1 MKPHRRIPLTVEQ
14 LEKRD
19 CPALSIIQAPGLLE
33 IQGTPT
39 GPLSITE
46 PAAGQIQIVDNL
58 RNLGTFSA
66 NGNLILNLTRHPD
79 LVTIDLM
86 TNRFAGNILISL
98 GLGDPAGHAVS
109 VVDGTLGGSLT
120 VVGGSGAENVDLGG
134 GGGALTAQGP
144 VSVTGAN
151 LGPGETLSLFSNS
164 TLSGN
169 LSTAL
174 LGTLSLAGTV
184 AGNLSVADAGT
195 THALV
200 VDIDGSVG
208 KSVSVTGTNLDDSFT
223 LSTVGAG
230 TGIIGGTLSVNLG
243 SSTGPTGDVIDLG
256 ANTTV
261 NGNTTLTSA
270 GGPVGGLYTVDGTI
284 TANLSVNM
292 GVSGPAASAQ
302 DNLLTFGSTAVV
314 YGNMQVTAGNGDND
328 LTGFMGT
335 VYGQLSITMGNGN
348 DSISVTN
355 APAGTFYLNLG
366 NGNNSVTLTPAAA
379 SNWTINF
386 NFGTGSNSLT
396 LAGTA
401 STLFGSLNSQAPGTN
416 TFTQDAWSNMLS
428 FFNF

>member
-1 MKPHRRIPLTVEQ
+1 M
-14 LEKRD
+14 
-19 CPALSIIQAPGLLE
+19 
-33 IQGTPT
+33 
-39 GPLSITE
+39 
-46 PAAGQIQIVDNL
+46 
-58 RNLGTFSA
+58 
-66 NGNLILNLTRHPD
+66 
-79 LVTIDLM
+79 
-86 TNRFAGNILISL
+86 
-98 GLGDPAGHAVS
+98 
-109 VVDGTLGGSLT
+109 
-120 VVGGSGAENVDLGG
+120 
-134 GGGALTAQGP
+134 
-144 VSVTGAN
+144 TGAN